1 MKKNNLFN
9 AKSLFAKGF
18 LAILFATFTLLPV
31 FAQNETFEAGS
42 KNGYAA
48 GDEKLSSGVWN
59 LSDALIGESDRDFK
73 NGGKSVRL
81 KDGGKATMKFDIN
94 ASGLTLSYAAYDTDK
109 TAALELWISTDGG
122 SNWKKAGVISNIK
135 GKLENAKFGVNGKVR
150 VEIRNVSNSGARI
163 NIDDISWGSA
173 SPVGNNT
180 NGTVADNGTKPV
192 PNVVTTPSNVKDND
206 HLLLGN
212 PSNAQTNVA
221 QPENYLMLKKQY
233 ALSYSKS
240 RGTPNWVAWHFDDS
254 WKGDAKRSGDFEAD
268 AELPAGWYKVTT
280 RDYAGS
286 GFDRGHMCPSD
297 DRDNTDADNK
307 ATFLMT
313 NIIPQTARNNQET
326 WRLLEEY
333 ARRLVT
339 HENKELYVICGSY
352 GKGGTNKDKERKNE
366 LADGKITV
374 PARIWKIIVVLDKG
388 SNDLQRINANTRVIA
403 IDTPNMH
410 NTDEKPLGSYR
421 VSVRAIEKATGY
433 NFFSN
438 LPQNLQ
444 DILENKV
451 DNEAVH

>member
-9 AKSLFAKGF
+9 AKSLSGKF
-18 LAILFATFTLLPV
+18 LLAMLVATFTLLSV

-59 LSDALIGESDRDFK
+59 LSEALIGESDKDFK
-73 NGGKSVRL
+73 KGEKSVRL

-109 TAALELWISTDGG
+109 TATLELWISTDEG

-135 GKLENAKFGVNGKVR
+135 GKLENAKFGVKGKIR

-173 SPVGNNT
+173 SPAGNTT
-180 NGTVADNGTKPV
+180 NGTVADNSNKPIL
-192 PNVVTTPSNVKDND
+192 NLATTPNVKDND

-240 RGTPNWVAWHFDDS
+240 RGTPNWVAWHFDNS

-313 NIIPQTARNNQET
+313 NIIPQTPRNNQET

-339 HENKELYVICGSY
+339 KENKELYVICGSY

-366 LADGKITV
+366 LADGKIIV

-410 NTDEKPLGSYR
+410 DADEKPLGSYR

-451 DNEAVH
+451 DKEAVH